1 MIFVTLLSDFVTKNF
16 ILLILV
22 VGLILVVSKKT
33 AIGARS
39 ARFIRIIALLAL
51 FLSIVDYLENYCS
64 TLSYPTVWRK
74 VFSWI
79 GYTLRPLLVVLFIRT
94 TISKKIALWFYSFV
108 FINSAIYVT
117 TFIPPLEKLAFTY
130 NELNEFDRGPLGYS
144 AHIVSFIYI
153 IAFLILILGEYKDG
167 DRSTAVGIGWCAAS
181 NIAAFL
187 YETLNPT
194 GFEILNTTILTS
206 CCFYYLFLHTQIT
219 RAETMEKELLLSDQR
234 AAMVVQE
241 IRPRFVY
248 DILLRVR
255 NIIKTSPTRAEEV
268 IYNLVAYLE
277 YNLEM
282 TDFIHPIPFEEEMD
296 RVLVYL
302 KIEQARL
309 PGLHVVL
316 QLEDKDFNI
325 PALTV
330 QHLVENSIQHGLE
343 DQNEGT
349 LVIKTFSSE
358 SGHSIIIQDNGRGF
372 SSEESLTSDNQ
383 GSRFGIANVTDRL
396 ERMVA
401 GDINIVTKPGVGT
414 TVLISIPN
422 DKDAIRALKMS
433 DREKKKLERQEKKK
447 VKVED

>member
-1 MIFVTLLSDFVTKNF
+1 M
-16 ILLILV
+16 
-22 VGLILVVSKKT
+22 
-33 AIGARS
+33 
-39 ARFIRIIALLAL
+39 
-51 FLSIVDYLENYCS
+51 
-64 TLSYPTVWRK
+64 
-74 VFSWI
+74 
-79 GYTLRPLLVVLFIRT
+79 LFIRT

-167 DRSTAVGIGWCAAS
+167 DRSTAVCIGWCAAS

-282 TDFIHPIPFEEEMD
+282 TDFVHPIPFEEEMD

-358 SGHSIIIQDNGRGF
+358 SGHSIIIQDNGKGF

-422 DKDAIRALKMS
+422 DKDAIRALKMRDKKRKS
-433 DREKKKLERQEKKK
+433 QGRRLVEK
-447 VKVED
+447 